1 MKTEHAAPSNGTMPE
16 ISSVLQAAKKARQ
29 AAQKLQTTTL
39 QERNAVL
46 TGYRDGLLK
55 FRGDIEAA
63 NAADIKAASA
73 AVATGELSSSL
84 FSRLECTGSKF
95 ESLLAGLDALVYQS
109 DPLGFCDLA
118 RELADGLELFRVSCP
133 IGVIAVIYEARP
145 EAAVQIAGLAMKS
158 GNALIL
164 KGGKEASAS
173 NRAIYEALKWG
184 LNHAGMPES
193 AIQLLEGREEVAE
206 LLSLD
211 TLVDLVIPR
220 GSKSLVQ
227 HVKRNTRIPVLGHAD
242 GLCSVYVDAD
252 ADVPQ
257 AIHIVKDSKLQYMAA
272 CNAAESLLVH
282 EACLTQF
289 FPDLVAA
296 LGPLG
301 VKFKVDSAAAACVPP
316 DFARFVEPAKEEDF
330 FLEWLAPVLAVK
342 TVRNVDEAIAH
353 INAHGS
359 HHTDC
364 IITKNPETADVF
376 MKGVDSAGVYCN
388 CSTRFADGFRYGFGA
403 EVGVSTERVHARG
416 PVGLDGLVT
425 YKYRLYG
432 QGQAVGDVADGKV
445 VFTHK
450 TLKGKND
457 GTGMDSIED
466 IADRYAQRLTK

>member
-1 MKTEHAAPSNGTMPE
+1 MLSLSSGEPTSFFRSYTVLS
-16 ISSVLQAAKKARQ
+16 ISWVFFQAASDA
-29 AAQKLQTTTL
+29 L
-39 QERNAVL
+39 
-46 TGYRDGLLK
+46 
-55 FRGDIEAA
+55 
-63 NAADIKAASA
+63 
-73 AVATGELSSSL
+73 ATGELSSSL

-95 ESLLAGLDALVYQS
+95 ESLLDGLDALVCQG

-184 LNHAGMPES
+184 LNQVGMPES
-193 AIQLLEGREEVAE
+193 AIQLIEGREEVAE

-227 HVKRNTRIPVLGHAD
+227 YVKRHTRIPVLGHAD
-242 GLCSVYVDAD
+242 GLCSVYVDAE
-252 ADVPQ
+252 ADLSQ

-272 CNAAESLLVH
+272 CNAAETLLIH
-282 EACLTQF
+282 ETCLKQF
-289 FPDLVAA
+289 FPDLIAV

-301 VKFKVDSAAAACVPP
+301 VRFKVDGAAFACVPP
-316 DFARFVEPAKEEDF
+316 AFVSLVEPAKDDDF
-330 FLEWLAPVLAVK
+330 FAEWLAPVLAVK
-342 TVRNVDEAIAH
+342 TVRDVHEAIAH
-353 INAHGS
+353 VNAHGS

-364 IITKNPETADVF
+364 IVTENPQTAELF

-432 QGQAVGDVADGKV
+432 KGQAVGDVAAGKV
-445 VFTHK
+445 VLTHK
-450 TLKGKND
+450 TLKGRKD
-457 GTGMDSIED
+457 GTGVDTIED
-466 IADRYAQRLTK
+466 IAHRYAQRYGK